1 MKMRCKD
8 FFCKKNYLTVVSG
21 AVMAVLCA
29 CDDTSEKV
37 TEPAKA
43 TTETTV
49 APTEEPAAET
59 SSPAR
64 SEADEN
70 RDLIYDMMVYGIV
83 PQLANPNSPLA
94 GQIKEILRLLNE
106 QYELEKTELAGT
118 SDLARLA
125 ILIAD
130 MRRSFG
136 AWDSALKDYDR
147 ALADF
152 DAMPDADK
160 ADALHT
166 RWLSNIYYGKAYCYM
181 QKQDLTKA
189 MEQYDLRLANDEK
202 RAETLPEFKPGAQVS
217 TQVVPIVHDLISSLR
232 TKAECMAMSDPEE
245 AKTSFSTAI
254 ERAEGLLGLPD
265 FSTHRQYLML
275 LISAANHSSRC
286 NDTQK
291 AKDYCMKMMKHC
303 EKLHNGTNDVNV
315 RQFMLA
321 QIKQGQEM
329 YKQLEAGQT
338 PPEEP
343 TPAEITTEPINAEL
357 PPLPTDAP
365 AEAPETTTVTE
376 APAVSATPQSQTPQK
391 TTQKNKRRRR

>member
-21 AVMAVLCA
+21 AVMAALCA
-29 CDDTSEKV
+29 CDEASEKV

-43 TTETTV
+43 TTEATV
-49 APTEEPAAET
+49 VPTEEPETET

-152 DAMPDADK
+152 NAMADIDK
-160 ADALHT
+160 ADDIHT

-202 RAETLPEFKPGAQVS
+202 RASTLPEFKPGAQVS

-232 TKAECMAMSDPEE
+232 TKAECQAMSDPEE

>member
-1 MKMRCKD
+1 MRCKD